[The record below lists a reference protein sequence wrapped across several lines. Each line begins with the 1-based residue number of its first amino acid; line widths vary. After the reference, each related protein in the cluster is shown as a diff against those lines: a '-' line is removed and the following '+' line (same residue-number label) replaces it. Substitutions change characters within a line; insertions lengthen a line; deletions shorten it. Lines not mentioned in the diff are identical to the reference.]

1 MGIGDQCEY
10 INEVNWPGK
19 LLKKGYK
26 IEKLFTYI
34 GDEEDKLLW
43 IPGEVIEV
51 LTRYDNKIV
60 ASIKWDEDMI
70 GARESDESDESLYKT
85 KWNPDKPDPGAWRQD
100 LQHLM
105 LKME

>member
-1 MGIGDQCEY
+1 MGIEYQCEY

-19 LLKKGYK
+19 SLKKGYK

-34 GDEEDKLLW
+34 GDEEDKLVR
-43 IPGEVIEV
+43 IPGEVI
-51 LTRYDNKIV
+51 LTRNDKKIM
-60 ASIKWDEDMI
+60 ASVKQDEDKI
-70 GARESDESDESLYKT
+70 GAEESAEPDEYLYKT

-105 LKME
+105 LKIE

>member
-26 IEKLFTYI
+26 IEKLFTYTE
-34 GDEEDKLLW
+34 DEEDKLLW

-51 LTRYDNKIV
+51 LSRNDNKIV
-60 ASIKWDEDMI
+60 ASIKWGEDII
-70 GARESDESDESLYKT
+70 GARESDESNKYLY
-85 KWNPDKPDPGAWRQD
+85 
-100 LQHLM
+100 
-105 LKME
+105 LKMESR